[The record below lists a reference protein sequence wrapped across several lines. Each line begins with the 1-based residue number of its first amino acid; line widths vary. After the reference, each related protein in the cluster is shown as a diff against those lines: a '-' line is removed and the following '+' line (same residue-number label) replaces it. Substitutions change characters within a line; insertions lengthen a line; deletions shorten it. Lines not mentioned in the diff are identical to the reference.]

1 MISEPQLIDYIAE
14 TMAPGQ
20 RAMLE
25 AELPRDRAAQQ
36 QLAEQQLM
44 DQALRVALGR
54 KVAEERIKNSILA
67 VVRGVASEE
76 LRARVLADTTERR
89 GQRPSVIDR
98 AVSTSPRRGED
109 SPPYQSWNF
118 LKDLGRRTRSWFSS
132 LSGVRI
138 QTLARTALRRYVTA
152 TVTAV
157 IVIGVGFCLYQWQR
171 PNIEAGKFAGV
182 TGSPTLT
189 HRGQRTS
196 LRVQSSTAI
205 QLGDRIETGDA
216 DKADIQFNDGTTLQL
231 NFNTTL
237 EIPKASFKRSI
248 VSTFQRFNASPLQ
261 RPPTV
266 KLLAGQVWAKV
277 RKLTNAPQF
286 TVQTPV
292 ATASVKGTE
301 FGLKIQKAMA
311 AKTKD
316 QKSKIK
322 NPLLAVLTV
331 REGVVEFSNSFGK
344 VDATAMTQSQATA
357 DPAPTD
363 PKRVPNLK
371 NFRLNRTHLAVTN
384 RKLLLQAEP
393 GWLVY
398 PYRFGWIGAT
408 MGTVPV
414 GEASMPPPLAQALTV
429 VRITSV
435 QPGSPAALSGLRAGD
450 VISALNGQVMTNAS
464 HVRDTISTALNRPL
478 ALSILRADGPA
489 TFTVTPTERPH
500 EPPRP
505 NVPEQVRNA
514 LFHATAQLI
523 VAGWYPQPEASNRI
537 SAIEAELE
545 QLVRT
550 YPDVAA
556 LHHNLAVLHESKDE
570 LGEAI
575 RHYQRAVELD
585 PTTPMYHLHLG
596 TALRSIG
603 NLDRSAEELEMATL
617 LAPAWPL
624 AAYWLADGYSL
635 LEHHEEAVRVLDTA
649 LRLNPLD
656 PSLWHQKAEV
666 LLRARQPQTALPAA
680 LKAVE
685 LDPDLSLAQVVLG
698 LVYHDLGQR
707 DDAEAAQRKAIELG
721 PPNESPYD
729 NLANLVRDRG
739 RVDEAEALYRK
750 AIELEPDDAS
760 AMNGLGGVFFERR
773 QMVEAEK
780 WYRKAVEA
788 DPNSAT
794 FIGDLGNTLRFLG
807 QLDQAEQLLRRAI
820 ELEPEHAVA
829 YLNLGILC
837 QQRQQ
842 WPEAEQLMLKAGEL
856 DPNLPVEQFLAM
868 LYQAQGKVDQA
879 EEALRQWLARN
890 PNDVT
895 ACNELAWHLSE
906 RGIKLD
912 EALTLATRA
921 ADLAETN
928 TSAVVYSSI
937 LDTLGWVYYLRHE
950 LDQAE
955 VCLKKAVELAGE
967 GPASATKREH
977 LKQVQQ
983 KKGKPGP

>member
-1 MISEPQLIDYIAE
+1 MISEPQLIDYVAE
-14 TMAPGQ
+14 TMGPRE

-25 AELPRDRAAQQ
+25 AELPHDRAAQQ

-44 DQALRVALGR
+44 DQALSVVLGR
-54 KVAEERIKNSILA
+54 SVTEERIKDSILA
-67 VVRGVASEE
+67 VVRGVAAEE
-76 LRARVLADTTERR
+76 LQARVLADITERR
-89 GQRPSVIDR
+89 GQRPIVVARGIP
-98 AVSTSPRRGED
+98 AGPRRAED
-109 SPPYQSWNF
+109 SSPYQNGN
-118 LKDLGRRTRSWFSS
+118 LLNDLGGRTRSWFTRF
-132 LSGVRI
+132 GAAVI
-138 QTLARTALRRYVTA
+138 QTLTRTALRRHVTA

-157 IVIGVGFCLYQWQR
+157 IMIGIAFCLYQWER

-216 DKADIQFNDGTTLQL
+216 DKADIRFNDGTTLQL

-266 KLLAGQVWAKV
+266 KLLAGQLWAKV
-277 RKLTNAPQF
+277 QKLTNAPQF

-292 ATASVKGTE
+292 ATAVAKGTE
-301 FGLKIQKAMA
+301 FGLKIQKVMA
-311 AKTKD
+311 AKTKN

-344 VDATAMTQSQATA
+344 VDATAMTESQATA
-357 DPAPTD
+357 GTAPTD
-363 PKRVPNLK
+363 PKRVANLK
-371 NFRLNRTHLAVTN
+371 NFQLNQTHLAVTN
-384 RKLLLQAEP
+384 RRLLLQAEP

-408 MGTVPV
+408 LGTVPV
-414 GEASMPPPLAQALTV
+414 GEASMPTPLTQASTV
-429 VRITSV
+429 VRITAV
-435 QPGSPAALSGLRAGD
+435 QPDSPAALSGLRAGD
-450 VISALNGQVMTNAS
+450 VIAALNGQAVTNALP
-464 HVRDTISTALNRPL
+464 VRETITAALNRPL
-478 ALSILRADGPA
+478 ALSILRADGPTA
-489 TFTVTPTERPH
+489 FTVTPTQRPD
-500 EPPRP
+500 EPPLP
-505 NVPEQVRNA
+505 NVPEQVRDA
-514 LFHATAQLI
+514 LFHETAQLI
-523 VAGWYPQPEASNRI
+523 VAGWYPQPTASNRI
-537 SAIEAELE
+537 SAAQSELE

-603 NLDRSAEELEMATL
+603 NLDRSADELERATL

-635 LEHHEEAVRVLDTA
+635 LEQHEEAVKVLDTA
-649 LRLNPLD
+649 LQLNPLD
-656 PSLWHQKAEV
+656 PSLWHQRAEV
-666 LLRARQPQTALPAA
+666 LLRARQPQAALPAA
-680 LKAVE
+680 LKAVD

-698 LVYHDLGQR
+698 LVYHDLGQK
-707 DDAEAAQRKAIELG
+707 DEAEAAQRKAIELG
-721 PPNESPYD
+721 PPNESPYV

-739 RVDEAEALYRK
+739 RLDEAEALYRK
-750 AIELEPDDAS
+750 AIEMEPDDAS
-760 AMNGLGGVFFERR
+760 ALNGLGGVFFERR

-788 DPNSAT
+788 DPSSAT

-807 QLDQAEQLLRRAI
+807 QLDQGEQLLRKAV
-820 ELEPEHAVA
+820 ELEPENAAAHV
-829 YLNLGILC
+829 NLGILYW
-837 QQRQQ
+837 QRRQ
-842 WPEAEQLMLKAGEL
+842 WIEAELYMLKAGEL
-856 DPNLPVEQFLAM
+856 DTNLPVEQFLS
-868 LYQAQGKVDQA
+868 LVYRDQGKLEQQ
-879 EEALRQWLARN
+879 EQALRQWLTRSTNSVEALN
-890 PNDVT
+890 S
-895 ACNELAWHLSE
+895 LAWHLARRS
-906 RGIKLD
+906 IKLD
-912 EALTLATRA
+912 EALTLAMRA
-921 ADLAETN
+921 AELAPTN
-928 TSAVVYSSI
+928 AGV
-937 LDTLGWVYYLRHE
+937 LDTLGWVHYQRGE
-950 LDQAE
+950 MDQAE
-955 VCLKKAVELAGE
+955 TWLKKAVDLSGE
-967 GPASATKREH
+967 APASADIREH
-977 LKQVQQ
+977 LKKVYE
-983 KKGKPGP
+983 KKADPK